1 MKKIV
6 VIRRKGYKR
15 KLQMLHKKS
24 YMTNYLLQKYQATN
38 IAEFFI
44 EYSDATSH
52 MVTNEENMTNL

>member
-1 MKKIV
+1 
-6 VIRRKGYKR
+6 
-15 KLQMLHKKS
+15 MLHKKS

-52 MVTNEENMTNL
+52 MVTNEENMTNLWDAETSFTVGDSGILT